1 MIPRV
6 VTTAGPWW
14 ESELVERARHTGALR
29 ITERASHPAQV
40 QRALGERGAR
50 AVVVGAEIPWLSRRL
65 VGAWRGRGAMV
76 IGVDDPHHSPH
87 ARLLEDWGCDLV
99 LDAPD
104 PEWAAA
110 ALRAASPASDTGP
123 APPSPTVVAVGGP
136 RGAPGRTEV
145 ALALAWLASRR
156 GPCLLVEADTSPAL
170 GLRLGLSPP
179 ARPHEPVAAAGIDV
193 LLWSAGG
200 TAAGMLNSGWSRLW
214 DYPTTVVDLGPGR
227 RALQEWPGHKVVVC
241 RASPT
246 GIVRAAC
253 FLAGLK
259 PGCEP
264 RLVVNHVDGDEQV
277 RRDLLHHLAAWAG
290 RRPDAVIGVLDDLR
304 WGEPPPVS
312 LQGALEPLADRL
324 QETGGGSW
332 GGMVAPQ
339 HPQVADRNQVRVEHF
354 GQTPGPR
361 RVDQVDEKTITP
373 GFGGGARFYPGQ
385 VGAPGG

>member
-6 VTTAGPWW
+6 VTVAGPWW

-29 ITERASHPAQV
+29 IAERASHPAQV

-65 VGAWRGRGAMV
+65 VGAWRSLGAVV
-76 IGVDDPHHSPH
+76 IGVDDPHYSSR
-87 ARLLEDWGCDLV
+87 AGLLEDWGCDVV

-110 ALRAASPASDTGP
+110 ALRAASPAADAGA

-145 ALALAWLASRR
+145 ALALAEVASRS
-156 GPCLLVEADTSPAL
+156 GPCLLIEADTSPAL

-179 ARPHEPVAAAGIDV
+179 ARPHEPVAAGGIDV

-200 TAAGMLNSGWSRLW
+200 TPSGLLNSGWSRLW

-241 RASPT
+241 RATPV

-253 FLAGLK
+253 FLAGLDA
-259 PGCEP
+259 GCEP
-264 RLVVNHVDGDEQV
+264 RLVVNHVGGDEQV

-290 RRPDAVIGVLDDLR
+290 RKPDAVIGELDDLQ
-304 WGEPPPVS
+304 WGEPPPAS
-312 LQGALEPLADRL
+312 LRTALEPLAARL
-324 QETGGGSW
+324 LEAGYGSLD
-332 GGMVAPQ
+332 GLVAPQ
-339 HPQVADRNQVRVEHF
+339 HPQVADGNQVRVEHF
-354 GQTPGPR
+354 GQPFGAR
-361 RVDQVDEKTITP
+361 RVDQVHEEAVTP
-373 GFGGGARFYPGQ
+373 GLGGGTRFYPGE